1 MLPGAQAVNP
11 EVRAIISTGYDVN
24 AAAQEILDEG
34 MRGFIQKPYLMRQ
47 LSDVVSA
54 ALKS

>member
-1 MLPGAQAVNP
+1 MLRALKQVNP

-47 LSDVVSA
+47 LSDVVTA